1 MKSFLVQPFHQ
12 RVYVTTDPHKFKN
25 KYNSYAIETDR
36 MELKELADCRGMA
49 VHLTKKNK
57 PALFMLYL
65 ADEYE
70 DSTLFHECLH
80 LAHFVMEYA
89 SAPIS
94 VESTETQAYLM
105 EYIAATTRKKL
116 K

>member
-12 RVYVTTDPHKFKN
+12 RVYVTAGSQEFQR
-25 KYNSYAIETDR
+25 KYNSYAPETER
-36 MELKELADCRGMA
+36 MELKELEDCRGMA

-65 ADEYE
+65 AYDYD

-94 VESTETQAYLM
+94 LESTETQAYLM
-105 EYIAATTRKKL
+105 EHIAATTRKKL